1 MIRIYNKDRKEIEK
15 RITEVELAEDIE
27 ELKEAV
33 VRLAQCIVKAI
44 RNGDWEE
51 PIPIYRE

>member
-1 MIRIYNKDRKEIEK
+1 MITIYSKDRKEIEK

-33 VRLAQCIVKAI
+33 VRLAQCVIEAI
-44 RNGDWEE
+44 SNGDWEE
-51 PIPIYRE
+51 PIY

>member
-1 MIRIYNKDRKEIEK
+1 MITIYSKDRKEIEK

-33 VRLAQCIVKAI
+33 VRLAQCIIEAI
-44 RNGDWEE
+44 SNGDWEE
-51 PIPIYRE
+51 PIY